1 MSIFPEDKHLEV
13 FIKPNKSS
21 PPPDPTPVFVQ
32 ALVISIPI
40 SLAMSLSLIEEIPVS
55 INPDFTYTSSGNGAG
70 RGVTAEPSYTGD
82 SVSPSENVQ
91 PPPLQ
96 GQSFQGNST
105 DSFNGADGATV
116 SNMLLSPY
124 TISIPQFCNDT
135 ALAGA
140 NFQSEPT
147 MAGVATQGI
156 IAAGTEVT
164 LTGATAY
171 GDGIIWFQ
179 AVNEIALTPSAHPEA
194 QNQTEPFQIGWIAD
208 CFVRGSGYF

>member
-21 PPPDPTPVFVQ
+21 PPPDTTPIFVQ
-32 ALVISIPI
+32 ALIISVPISI
-40 SLAMSLSLIEEIPVS
+40 AMSLSLIEEIPVS
-55 INPDFTYTSSGNGAG
+55 INTDFTYNPSGEEVSGTS
-70 RGVTAEPSYTGD
+70 AEPSYSGD
-82 SVSPSENVQ
+82 PTLSPEDTQ
-91 PPPLQ
+91 PPPS
-96 GQSFQGNST
+96 QSTSFRGNGT
-105 DSFNGADGATV
+105 DSLNGSDGATV
-116 SNMLLSPY
+116 SNTLLRPY
-124 TISIPQFCNDT
+124 TIAIPQFCNDA

-140 NFQSEPT
+140 NFQSQPT
-147 MAGVATQGI
+147 IASIATQGV

-179 AVNEIALTPSAHPEA
+179 ALSKVLLAPSDQLEA
-194 QNQTEPFQIGWIAD
+194 QNQTESFQIGWIAD